1 MNIISSGTALQA
13 AGGITQGEFYFDGSD
28 YYQMT
33 EKGLIRLTH
42 TSGATFTSPTLTGA
56 TITSPTI
63 SAPTITGGLTSD
75 VLQAATHGAGA
86 IGTSSFGAPKTYI
99 RTENGD
105 IITTIK
111 IDLTGLSSISDDND
125 VIGIKAGAP
134 VSYLMQYVA
143 ATHGVIYKGEMTCLE
158 VPTAAANPCTDIDL
172 LSSTGATGAFDT
184 DGAGYTAVVTAGG
197 AWTLGLKKDLTAI
210 PTANHYLYLCDGA
223 THTAES
229 VFTGGQFLIKF
240 YGHAVLA

>member
-1 MNIISSGTALQA
+1 MAGNVITSAEAL
-13 AGGITQGEFYFDGSD
+13 GGIPTGDFYYDGTD
-28 YYQMT
+28 LWIQT
-33 EKGLIRLTH
+33 NRGLERVTDVG
-42 TSGATFTSPTLTGA
+42 SSTFVSP

-63 SAPTITGGLTSD
+63 TAPTITGTTTITGEITSN

-111 IDLTGLSSISDDND
+111 IDLTGLSSKSDDND
-125 VIGIKAGAP
+125 VIGIETDTPA
-134 VSYLMQYVA
+134 SYLIRYVA
-143 ATHGVIYKGEMTCLE
+143 ATHGIVYKGEMICLE
-158 VPTAAANPCTDIDL
+158 VPTASSNPCLDIDL
-172 LSSTGATGAFDT
+172 LSSTAATGAYDT

-197 AWTLGLKKDLTAI
+197 NWTLGLRKELTAV

-223 THTAES
+223 THTAAS